1 VLRVQKPDTSTIYEQ
16 IERYIPAIA
25 VVKFYGIS
33 LMAAQNCIL
42 CRVSTNQDEQ
52 LTRSGADKI
61 AVAESAK
68 KSQLPTAAN
77 GKNCNKFL

>member
-1 VLRVQKPDTSTIYEQ
+1 
-16 IERYIPAIA
+16 
-25 VVKFYGIS
+25 
-33 LMAAQNCIL
+33 MAAQNCIL